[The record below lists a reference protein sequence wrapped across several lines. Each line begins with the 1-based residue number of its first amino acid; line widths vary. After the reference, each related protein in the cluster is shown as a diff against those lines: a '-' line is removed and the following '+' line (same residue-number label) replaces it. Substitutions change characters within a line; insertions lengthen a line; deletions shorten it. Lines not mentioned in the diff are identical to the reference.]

1 MKNLNVDIERKKF
14 QEYIFDS
21 WESSKHNFSMD
32 DRNQYV
38 YRIMQDAWEVWRYA
52 REMLIL
58 EMERYNE
65 RRKEK

>member
-1 MKNLNVDIERKKF
+1 
-14 QEYIFDS
+14 
-21 WESSKHNFSMD
+21 MD